1 MYYGDYMEYAEPS
14 TGLDLGTWPII
25 ALILS
30 IVGGILIYIFLLN
43 GKKDIKLS
51 PFLKWLK
58 DFLNFDKMMIEMILK
73 VVYLIC
79 TIFVIL
85 TSFSLISYDFGIFFL
100 YLVLGPVFVRLIYE
114 LILINIC
121 IWKNTTDINKK
132 IK

>member
-14 TGLDLGTWPII
+14 MSSSFGTWPII
-25 ALILS
+25 ALLLS
-30 IVGGILIYIFLLN
+30 IIGGILIYIFFLN
-43 GKKDIKLS
+43 NKKNMNLS

-58 DFLNFDKMMIEMILK
+58 DFLNFDKMMIEVILK

-85 TSFSLISYDFGIFFL
+85 TSFSFISYDFGIFFL
-100 YLVLGPVFVRLIYE
+100 YLVLGPIITRLIYE
-114 LILINIC
+114 LILISIC

-132 IK
+132 MK